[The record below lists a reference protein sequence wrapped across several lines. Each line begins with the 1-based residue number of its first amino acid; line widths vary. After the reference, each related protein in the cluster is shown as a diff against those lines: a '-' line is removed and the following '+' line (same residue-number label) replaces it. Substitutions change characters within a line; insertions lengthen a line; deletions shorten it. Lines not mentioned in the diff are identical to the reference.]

1 MSILH
6 VRFAFFDRTFCT
18 DRFILAGL
26 LILGKTHLYMLD
38 GLVEGQDGE
47 VIEAKDAPKN
57 LFSVPGTMVELDGI
71 QRAQR
76 WYESILVTGA
86 TLFPELHRPYEQIAA
101 FSNRTCLFR
110 DVASVLPMLL
120 LFDSL

>member
-76 WYESILVTGA
+76 WYESILVTSA
-86 TLFPELHRPYEQIAA
+86 ALFLNYTGLTNRLRPSAIGHA
-101 FSNRTCLFR
+101 FFE
-110 DVASVLPMLL
+110 MLR
-120 LFDSL
+120 